1 MFFERAYPNPACP
14 PLGLSARPPQSVA
27 ATRPI
32 KFPEPSTGP
41 GYSLQQPLEL
51 SLFVRARHGPEVLL
65 ALDGGEEVLPG
76 FGLRGVVERQR
87 V

>member
-1 MFFERAYPNPACP
+1 MFFERAYYPHVLPSDY
-14 PLGLSARPPQSVA
+14 PLGPRIWSVA

-65 ALDGGEEVLPG
+65 ALDGGEEVFPG
-76 FGLRGVVERQR
+76 FGLGGVVERQR